1 MVTLITHGVKITVQT
16 KYEDL
21 HSKPEEHYYLFSYK
35 ITIENNTLFY
45 NGVAIKTLPSDALVR
60 YKLKV
65 KEMELEQKEDR
76 LVYKIKYEENRK
88 ILGMFKA
95 KAEHNA
101 EIDTDDGNN
110 SGIIHIFHPYCY
122 RVCFLC
128 QDS

>member
-1 MVTLITHGVKITVQT
+1 M
-16 KYEDL
+16 
-21 HSKPEEHYYLFSYK
+21 
-35 ITIENNTLFY
+35 FY

-101 EIDTDDGNN
+101 EIDTDDGNKLEDKGPWWQWM
-110 SGIIHIFHPYCY
+110 STRDGSAETEIEAELE
-122 RVCFLC
+122 VEAETTG
-128 QDS
+128 